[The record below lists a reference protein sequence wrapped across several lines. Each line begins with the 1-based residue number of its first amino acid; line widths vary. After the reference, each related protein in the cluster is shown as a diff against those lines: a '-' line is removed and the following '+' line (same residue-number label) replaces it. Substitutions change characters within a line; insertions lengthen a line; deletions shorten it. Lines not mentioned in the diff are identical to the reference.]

1 MADTNPLIPRLRRLY
16 GITNGRAYD
25 DVRFIICNS
34 CFWCTSLLYGYRI
47 SALSKCPRCS
57 SSMIESISIEP
68 DERYLFNHNEKS
80 GVILEYRNLIE
91 SELEM
96 AN

>member
-1 MADTNPLIPRLRRLY
+1 MADANLFMPRLNRPY
-16 GITNGRAYD
+16 GITNGKAYD

-34 CFWCTSLLYGYRI
+34 CFWCTSLLYGYRF
-47 SALSKCPRCS
+47 SVVSKCPCCS
-57 SSMIESISIEP
+57 GSMIESISIEP
-68 DERYLFNHNEKS
+68 DERYLFNRNEKS

-91 SELEM
+91 SNSEL